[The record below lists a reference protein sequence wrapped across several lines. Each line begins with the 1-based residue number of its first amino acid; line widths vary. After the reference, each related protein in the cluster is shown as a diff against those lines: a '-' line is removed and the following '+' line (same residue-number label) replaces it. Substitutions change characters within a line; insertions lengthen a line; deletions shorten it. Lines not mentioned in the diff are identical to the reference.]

1 MTMAPAYMSHEEEY
15 CNEVELSCMVDG
27 QPLESRNAQTEMP
40 IESSYVPDMP
50 WREFQEELK
59 KRRVLTNWGVKQI
72 LPEVLQNGT
81 ESRIKQHFY
90 NSRNGR
96 RVSMGSEPASDLKY
110 IDISSHSNSNK
121 ARRRGSTGSLFVN
134 SFIAWR
140 S

>member
-59 KRRVLTNWGVKQI
+59 KEESLPTGESNKFSPKFYKMGQNQESSNTFITVEMEEGCPWGVNQLQI
-72 LPEVLQNGT
+72 
-81 ESRIKQHFY
+81 
-90 NSRNGR
+90 
-96 RVSMGSEPASDLKY
+96 
-110 IDISSHSNSNK
+110 
-121 ARRRGSTGSLFVN
+121 
-134 SFIAWR
+134 
-140 S
+140 